1 MQRAR
6 LEEESRVLVSR
17 LALFPRL
24 MVESSGMDGLTARNW
39 FRIRDRLSGRS
50 GTVHVSHPDD
60 FFGPRFDAW
69 LKGFL
74 HRCEDKVERDS

>member
-6 LEEESRVLVSR
+6 LEEESRVLASK
-17 LALFPRL
+17 LASFPRL
-24 MVESSGMDGLTARNW
+24 VIEASGMDARLPRNW
-39 FRIRDRLSGRS
+39 FWIRDRLSGRS
-50 GTVHVSHPDD
+50 DKFRASSPED

-74 HRCEDKVERDS
+74 RECGIE